1 MLVWIAEREQA
12 HRRMSVNPQPVF
24 AWFIDLDKLVKM
36 EIRTFEWFSLTF
48 GGIIGW
54 IVGKFEPA
62 FPLIIIATLFVL
74 YDAWS
79 AYELDKR
86 VHIMYPKQKRE
97 KAKFMSYKFR
107 QVIPTLIERF
117 VIIILAY
124 CVERW
129 VFVHIDVP
137 VSYIAA
143 GVVCAE
149 QMLSIA
155 ENKAS
160 CRLPGDKHARIW
172 KMLAKVLIDKTAR
185 HFDVDDSILE
195 EDLQNI
201 EMGVKDLTP
210 EGDDTETAKSHNGDC
225 PHCEKHDI
233 EPENDI

>member
-1 MLVWIAEREQA
+1 
-12 HRRMSVNPQPVF
+12 
-24 AWFIDLDKLVKM
+24 M
-36 EIRTFEWFSLTF
+36 EKAFEWFLLTF
-48 GGIIGW
+48 GGLVGW
-54 IVGKFEPA
+54 FVGKFEPA
-62 FPLIIIATLFVL
+62 FPLIVIATLFVL

-86 VHIMYPKQKRE
+86 VHLMYPKKKRQQ
-97 KAKFMSYKFR
+97 AKFMSYKFR
-107 QVIPTLIERF
+107 NVIPTLTERF

-137 VSYIAA
+137 VSYITA

-172 KMLAKVLIDKTAR
+172 KLLAKVLIDKTAR
-185 HFDVDDSILE
+185 HFDTDVSILE
-195 EDLQNI
+195 DDLQKI
-201 EMGVKDLTP
+201 ETTIKDD
-210 EGDDTETAKSHNGDC
+210 GDGN
-225 PHCEKHDI
+225 
-233 EPENDI
+233 ENK